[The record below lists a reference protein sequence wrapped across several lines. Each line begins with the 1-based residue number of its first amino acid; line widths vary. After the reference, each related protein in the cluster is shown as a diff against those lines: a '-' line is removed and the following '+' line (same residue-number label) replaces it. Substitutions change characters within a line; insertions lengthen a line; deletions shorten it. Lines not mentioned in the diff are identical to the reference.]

1 MSSSSRTKHKKWY
14 GVAGEV
20 DEKDEPALE
29 EEGKEEERED
39 EGAPPAEELGVD
51 KAAFAKDLVLLVI
64 NHGIPWKGAE
74 LIVKLV
80 NSHVHGRISG
90 EKLPAT
96 AYQLKKTTGC
106 RPGNAKLYHVCPE
119 CDFVYDDGQT
129 VCLP

>member
-1 MSSSSRTKHKKWY
+1 MLGSATRSRHKRWY
-14 GVAGEV
+14 GVDGRE
-20 DEKDEPALE
+20 DEKDEPVVEQEVKVEQVLPPPPE
-29 EEGKEEERED
+29 EI
-39 EGAPPAEELGVD
+39 GVD

-80 NSHVHGRISG
+80 NAHVHGRILG

-106 RPGNAKLYHVCPE
+106 RPGNAKLYRSA
-119 CDFVYDDGQT
+119 T
-129 VCLP
+129 LCLTTGKPCAYLAGHPH